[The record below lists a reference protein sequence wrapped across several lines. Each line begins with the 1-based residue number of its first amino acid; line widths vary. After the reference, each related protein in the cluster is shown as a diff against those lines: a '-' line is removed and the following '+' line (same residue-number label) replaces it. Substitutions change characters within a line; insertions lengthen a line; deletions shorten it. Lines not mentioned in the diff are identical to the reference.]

1 MIPSLTQ
8 VASAVIDIVEQMKT
22 RDRKLK
28 VLHRSD
34 EFAQAIRL
42 IAEVVKQGFSRDMS
56 QETNREW
63 VTMLAELLSSL
74 NGIRDTANTSRS
86 MTSKTVTSL
95 INPRL
100 WGRKTTMSTSSSLG
114 ERVAELNNMIQVF
127 HMKLAIR
134 ARLDVALQKQD
145 ISASVTPHERG
156 VRVFQLTDIKLLRV
170 CGSWPDEQW
179 SLGEEFEGEWNGRVV
194 IVRKLRTRSTHNTD
208 HTALIHT
215 LTTLYYPYLLQMLG
229 YSHAS
234 SPVKFYVL
242 STAYLRDKDLRIK
255 LKLLV
260 EATTQ
265 QYLKDE
271 LGNNWV
277 TLDAEISPAM
287 KDSYMRHS
295 GTTCLSR
302 LVFNGKGKIVMMPQE
317 CHRADEGC
325 LINELLLS
333 EGMVCLSQEYTN
345 DDDKLRLHNRNVT
358 MASTEG
364 SSQQSLSQQPCH
376 FLTPILPP

>member
-1 MIPSLTQ
+1 MPSLQTTVDALCEIIDEVQEQQGASWSQSAMIPSLTQ
-8 VASAVIDIVEQMKT
+8 VASAIIDIVAQMKT

-74 NGIRDTANTSRS
+74 NGIRDTAITSRS

-100 WGRKTTMSTSSSLG
+100 WGRKTTTSTSSSLG
-114 ERVAELNNMIQVF
+114 ERVVEMNNMIQIF
-127 HMKLAIR
+127 QMKLAIR

-145 ISASVTPHERG
+145 IGASVTTPHERG

-194 IVRKLRTRSTHNTD
+194 IVRKLRTRSTHNTG

-242 STAYLRDKDLRIK
+242 STAGASMAAYFRDKDLRMK

-260 EATTQ
+260 EAVCIMFVG
-265 QYLKDE
+265 L
-271 LGNNWV
+271 
-277 TLDAEISPAM
+277 
-287 KDSYMRHS
+287 
-295 GTTCLSR
+295 CL
-302 LVFNGKGKIVMMPQE
+302 L
-317 CHRADEGC
+317 
-325 LINELLLS
+325 
-333 EGMVCLSQEYTN
+333 
-345 DDDKLRLHNRNVT
+345 
-358 MASTEG
+358 
-364 SSQQSLSQQPCH
+364 
-376 FLTPILPP
+376 